1 MAMSKLYTTDGKV
14 RWFANEE
21 DVNTK
26 LISML
31 GEKFETYRKKWD
43 QVNLF
48 ELETEFPLFLQVE
61 TNQICNLTCPACPI
75 GAPDAHKKYISQD
88 KMPWSMYEKIILE
101 GEKYN
106 CPSLEPQGTNEPL
119 LDQNLENYI
128 KFASDHGFLD
138 IMMNSNAT
146 VLTEYRSR
154 SMLKAGLTR
163 LRFSLDA
170 ASKETYE
177 KVRVGGNYETTIKN
191 IENFLKIR
199 KDENFQLPVVGVNF
213 CKTSHNEHEEEKFIE
228 TWIDKV
234 DFIVI
239 QEFQPPELENSYA
252 EFLPSNS
259 KYREKIVSEFH
270 CQQHWQRVVV
280 TNKGE
285 ICPCCAFFRTE
296 LSLGNINDRSIYD
309 IWNGQEAKKLRQIHK
324 DGNFQE
330 NEWCKRCVN
339 GICGIFDKDDPL
351 LQINK
356 NTE

>member
-21 DVNTK
+21 DVNLK
-26 LISML
+26 LISIL
-31 GEKFETYRKKWD
+31 GEEFARYREKWD
-43 QVNLF
+43 QVNKF

-61 TNQICNLTCPACPI
+61 TNQICNLKCPACPI
-75 GAPDAHKKYISQD
+75 GIPEAHEKYITQD
-88 KMPWSMYEKIILE
+88 KMPWETFEKIVLE
-101 GEKYN
+101 GEKYQ
-106 CPSLEPQGTNEPL
+106 CPSIEPQGTNEPL
-119 LDQNLENYI
+119 LDKDLEKYI
-128 KFASDHGFLD
+128 RFAADHGFID
-138 IMMNSNAT
+138 IMMNTNAT
-146 VLTEYRSR
+146 LLNESRAR
-154 SMLKAGLTR
+154 SMLKSGITR

-177 KVRVGGNYETTIKN
+177 KVRVGGEYETTVEN

-199 KDENFQLPVVGVNF
+199 KQENYSLPVVGVNF
-213 CKTSHNEHEEEKFIE
+213 CKTSFNEHEEEKFVD

-239 QEFQPPELENSYA
+239 QEFQPPELEHSYT
-252 EFLPSNS
+252 EFLPTTS

-270 CQQHWQRVVV
+270 CQQPWQRVVV
-280 TNKGE
+280 TNQGE

-296 LSLGNINDRSIYD
+296 LSLGNIRDATIHSY
-309 IWNGQEAKKLRQIHK
+309 WNGEEMKNLRQIHK
-324 DGNFQE
+324 TGNFQE

-351 LQINK
+351 LQIDK
-356 NTE
+356 NSE